1 MSSTAPSSRAGRAD
15 RAVLVRWT
23 TQPLPRALPTAVSR
37 PFVVTRPSPSRAVR
51 RRAALPIHGG
61 VLPLLVAIFAVL
73 NAGDLASTFLGLQN
87 GMREGNPLMGALLS
101 SYGFGALILY
111 KIMVIVAVG
120 AGVIFLRIFHRR
132 VAHVTIWVCDL
143 LVLGVV
149 ISNLMQF
156 VAGR

>member
-1 MSSTAPSSRAGRAD
+1 MSSTAPSSHAGRAE
-15 RAVLVRWT
+15 RAVLARCT
-23 TQPLPRALPTAVSR
+23 TQPITRALPPAISR
-37 PFVVTRPSPSRAVR
+37 PFVVSRLAPPRAVA
-51 RRAALPIHGG
+51 RRAAMPIHG
-61 VLPLLVAIFAVL
+61 VLPVLIAVFAVL

-120 AGVIFLRIFHRR
+120 VGVLFLRFFHRR
-132 VAHVTIWVCDL
+132 VAHVTIWVCNL

-156 VAGR
+156 VSGR